1 MFQTSS
7 QYILTMVGLFLKEGK
22 DYSLAWGGMRLS
34 SDHQFA
40 EKKKSYRDEG
50 HGIGDKKTLFL
61 SARSLIYGLAANPLY
76 ASHS

>member
-40 EKKKSYRDEG
+40 EKKNRIVTKG
-50 HGIGDKKTLFL
+50 M
-61 SARSLIYGLAANPLY
+61 GLETKRPCF
-76 ASHS
+76 